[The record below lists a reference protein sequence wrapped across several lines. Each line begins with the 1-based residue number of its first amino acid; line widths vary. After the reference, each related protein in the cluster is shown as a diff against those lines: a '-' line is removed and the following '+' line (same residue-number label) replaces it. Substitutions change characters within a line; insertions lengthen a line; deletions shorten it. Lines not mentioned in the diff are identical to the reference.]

1 MRVPRPDAPSLA
13 PTAFDTARPGGEAGH
28 TMTKQLVVTID
39 GPAGAGKSTV
49 SRLLA
54 DRLDYRY
61 IDTGALYRGVA
72 LAAQRAAV
80 APEDDEGLETLCR
93 DLDLHFVRASSG
105 GSRLHCGDED
115 IEDQI
120 RTAEISMLASKVS
133 ARPVV
138 RGFLL
143 DVQRRLGREGGA
155 VFEGRDTGT
164 VVFPGADVKFFLDA
178 PLAVRAR
185 RRHAEF
191 EDRSGPSLEAV
202 ASDMRQRDHNDT
214 SRAIAPLKAAE
225 DAITIDSSG
234 LDPEGV
240 VGRMLTIIERRPAAA
255 RRQ

>member
-1 MRVPRPDAPSLA
+1 MAN
-13 PTAFDTARPGGEAGH
+13 
-28 TMTKQLVVTID
+28 QLVITID

-54 DRLDYRY
+54 DRLQYRY

-72 LAAQRAAV
+72 LAARRAVV
-80 APEDDEGLETLCR
+80 APDDDEGLSALCR
-93 DLDLHFVRASSG
+93 DLDLYFVRGASG
-105 GSRLHCGDED
+105 GSRLHWGGED
-115 IEDQI
+115 VEDQI
-120 RTAEISMLASKVS
+120 RTAEISMLASAVS

-143 DVQRRLGREGGA
+143 DVQRRLGRKGGA

-164 VVFPGADVKFFLDA
+164 VVFPEADVKFFLDA

-191 EDRSGPSLEAV
+191 AARSGPSLEAV
-202 ASDMRQRDHNDT
+202 EDDMRRRDHNDQ

-225 DAITIDSSG
+225 DAITIDSEG
-234 LDPEGV
+234 LDPEDV
-240 VGRMLTIIERRPAAA
+240 VANMLTFIEERRASAPP
-255 RRQ
+255 Q

>member
-1 MRVPRPDAPSLA
+1 
-13 PTAFDTARPGGEAGH
+13 
-28 TMTKQLVVTID
+28 MTKQLVITID

-54 DRLDYRY
+54 ARMQFRY

-80 APEDDEGLETLCR
+80 TPEDDEGMESLCR
-93 DLDLHFVRASSG
+93 ELTLHFVRDSSG
-105 GSRLHCGDED
+105 ASRLHCGRED

-133 ARPVV
+133 ALPVV
-138 RGFLL
+138 RAFLL

-155 VFEGRDTGT
+155 VFEGRDMGT
-164 VVFPGADVKFFLDA
+164 VVFPEADVKFFLDA

-185 RRHAEF
+185 RRYAEF
-191 EDRSGPSLEAV
+191 EARSGPSLEAV
-202 ASDMRQRDHNDT
+202 ENDMRQRDHNDR

-225 DAITIDSSG
+225 DAIIIDSEG
-234 LDPEGV
+234 LDPEAV
-240 VGRMLTIIERRPAAA
+240 VAHMQDQIA
-255 RRQ
+255 RRQPGAKR

>member
-1 MRVPRPDAPSLA
+1 
-13 PTAFDTARPGGEAGH
+13 
-28 TMTKQLVVTID
+28 MTRQLVITID

-54 DRLDYRY
+54 ARMQYRY

-80 APEDDEGLETLCR
+80 APEDDEGMETLCR
-93 DLDLHFVRASSG
+93 ELTLHFVRDAAG
-105 GSRLHCGDED
+105 ASRLHCGRED

-120 RTAEISMLASKVS
+120 RTAEISMLASRFS

-138 RGFLL
+138 RAFLL

-164 VVFPGADVKFFLDA
+164 VVFPEADVKFFLDA

-191 EDRSGPSLEAV
+191 EARSGPPLEAV
-202 ASDMRQRDHNDT
+202 ESDMRQRDHNDR

-225 DAITIDSSG
+225 DAITIDSEG
-234 LDPEGV
+234 LDPEAV
-240 VGRMLTIIERRPAAA
+240 VTRMRTHIERQQAAA
-255 RRQ
+255 KR